1 MRLELGSSTHPTEGY
16 IHVDIAP
23 ACRPDVVA
31 DAACLPFADNSVT
44 ELRAVDIL
52 EHVSYRNVVDVAK
65 EWGRVLAPG
74 CQFYV
79 QVPDA
84 KRALLEMWSNEVRR
98 GKDMGIVQRREAQHK
113 RASEFNLPDHPDF
126 TINWILMG
134 GQDDGTFVAQPGDW
148 RFNSHYVLFSKELL
162 LWVLDEAGLVVDRI
176 ESNPHPNLCAWGHAA

>member
-1 MRLELGSSTHPTEGY
+1 MKLELGSSTHPTEGY

-31 DAACLPFADNSVT
+31 DAARLPFADDAIT

-74 CQFYV
+74 CPFYV

-84 KRALLEMWSNEVRR
+84 KRALLEMWRDVPRGQEMAVKRR
-98 GKDMGIVQRREAQHK
+98 RDEQHK
-113 RASEFNLPDHPDF
+113 RASDFNLPNHPDF

-134 GQDDGTFVAQPGDW
+134 GQDDGTFVAQPEDW
-148 RFNSHYVLFSKELL
+148 RYNSHYVLFSKELL
-162 LWVLDEAGLVVDRI
+162 LWTLNQAGLIVDKI
-176 ESNPHPNLCAWGHAA
+176 DSNPHPNLCAWGHAK